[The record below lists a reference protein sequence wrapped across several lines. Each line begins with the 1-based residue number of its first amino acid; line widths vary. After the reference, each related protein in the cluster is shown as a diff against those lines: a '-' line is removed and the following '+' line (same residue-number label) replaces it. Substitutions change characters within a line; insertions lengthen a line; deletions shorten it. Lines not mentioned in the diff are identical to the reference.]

1 MKDALF
7 NYLSQNV
14 HKNRKWMTHLLEV
27 KAKTTDFLFI
37 QEPPHSFIKFIPSGL
52 KPLGTPLHDT
62 VHHPAWKTAHKGGN
76 ALICVNKQVLDAYAV
91 FERETLDKNLIALAF
106 EPLKGGRTIEVINV
120 YNNPELDTL
129 MRLLDHLE

>member
-1 MKDALF
+1 MNDNLF

-37 QEPPHSFIKFIPSGL
+37 QEPPHSFIKFIPSAL

-62 VHHPAWKTAHKGGN
+62 VHHPVWKVAHKGGN
-76 ALICVNKQVLDAYAV
+76 TLICVNKQVLDAYAV
-91 FERETLDKNLIALAF
+91 FECETLDKNMIALAF
-106 EPLKGGRTIEVINV
+106 EPLKGE
-120 YNNPELDTL
+120 EQLKL
-129 MRLLDHLE
+129 S